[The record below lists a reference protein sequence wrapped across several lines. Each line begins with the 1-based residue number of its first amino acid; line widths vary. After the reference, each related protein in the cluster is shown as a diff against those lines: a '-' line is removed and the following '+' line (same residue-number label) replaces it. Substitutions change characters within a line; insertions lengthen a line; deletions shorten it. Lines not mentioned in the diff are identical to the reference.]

1 MIFFD
6 KPENYNKVALK
17 QLKDAA
23 FSVQNREKNTALAEM
38 FSIELKFTI
47 DCLKFCFAKKHK
59 AIDLELELKAE
70 FKQNNPLKKETL
82 CCLCNF
88 PIDPIA
94 KNGWADHVFKAKH
107 LFLENIYSEKQM
119 VQMGIDR
126 FDIFSQKLNTILDEV
141 DSFCKSIE
149 REKLFT
155 YDSEIG
161 DIIEKIKKIKTS
173 KEDEGKATKEK
184 TIPFLYHH
192 TIQFI
197 PTDN

>member
-70 FKQNNPLKKETL
+70 FKQSNPLKKETL

-88 PIDPIA
+88 PIDPRA

-107 LFLENIYSEKQM
+107 LFLENIYNEKQM

-149 REKLFT
+149 REKYLQMT
-155 YDSEIG
+155 LKLAILL
-161 DIIEKIKKIKTS
+161 KK
-173 KEDEGKATKEK
+173 
-184 TIPFLYHH
+184 
-192 TIQFI
+192 
-197 PTDN
+197 